1 MVMLGTFFPWNART
15 LVVNPDIFV
24 FPSDGGNGICRC
36 SCCLSFVVVIF
47 VNNPATISMM
57 SVTGIA
63 AISYFGIASL
73 PSALY
78 SDARFVKNSSVAK
91 LWICAKSRTFIVFL
105 SCLNVSSTDHTG
117 LGGGLVEFAGDAN
130 TGISCCGI

>member
-1 MVMLGTFFPWNART
+1 MVMLGTFFPWKART
-15 LVVNPDIFV
+15 LVVRPDMFV

-36 SCCLSFVVVIF
+36 SCCRSFVVVIF
-47 VNNPATISMM
+47 VNSPATISMI

-63 AISYFGIASL
+63 EISYFGVASL

-91 LWICAKSRTFIVFL
+91 LWICARSRTFIVPP
-105 SCLNVSSTDHTG
+105 SCLNASSVDHTG
-117 LGGGLVEFAGDAN
+117 RGGGLVEFAGEAS
-130 TGISCCGI
+130 TGPSCCGV